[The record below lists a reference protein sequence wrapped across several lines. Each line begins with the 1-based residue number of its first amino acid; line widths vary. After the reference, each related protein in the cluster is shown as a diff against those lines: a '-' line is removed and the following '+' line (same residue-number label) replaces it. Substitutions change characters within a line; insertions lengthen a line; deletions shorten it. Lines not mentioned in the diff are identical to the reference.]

1 MARHQVAVCL
11 LARSFRQFDQ
21 GIIRAVSQECDTSA
35 LPPALDRPI
44 RFAGYVRQVF
54 GQIADLEADM
64 VQPFAALAQCL
75 GKRAIPQRFDELNY
89 GVAGS
94 QVGQPDNPI
103 GPYLVVDQ
111 PKAEG
116 GHVITEGRVNAS
128 HQYSYVVDASNRHH
142 RPPLVDRST
151 NTTIWQPERKTPV
164 AKHCAK
170 ATRPRSWQPFAVRSE
185 GFRNDD
191 VDCGSS
197 AKDDRQRSSEGDGTI
212 SEPSAP
218 SFDLKPLEVERREAT
233 TTEIARRLLRYLL
246 SGAFE
251 PGHRLPS
258 ERTLAS
264 ELAVGRSVIREALKS
279 LVLLGIV
286 EVRQGDGTFLRSAE
300 SDLLPNVIEWGLLLG
315 TRSTRDLIEIRRYME
330 VLTAGLAAERRDE
343 RALEKMW
350 SELDA
355 MYAASNPTAFVA
367 ADIGFHLAI
376 AAAAGNGVLLQIMT
390 SVRTLLRVWITKN
403 VENLDDTKSI
413 ADEHKPVVEAIQAG
427 DPAQARSAMQ
437 AHMDAALA
445 RLDGTLADAGK
456 A

>member
-1 MARHQVAVCL
+1 M
-11 LARSFRQFDQ
+11 
-21 GIIRAVSQECDTSA
+21 
-35 LPPALDRPI
+35 
-44 RFAGYVRQVF
+44 
-54 GQIADLEADM
+54 
-64 VQPFAALAQCL
+64 
-75 GKRAIPQRFDELNY
+75 
-89 GVAGS
+89 
-94 QVGQPDNPI
+94 
-103 GPYLVVDQ
+103 
-111 PKAEG
+111 
-116 GHVITEGRVNAS
+116 
-128 HQYSYVVDASNRHH
+128 
-142 RPPLVDRST
+142 
-151 NTTIWQPERKTPV
+151 
-164 AKHCAK
+164 
-170 ATRPRSWQPFAVRSE
+170 
-185 GFRNDD
+185 
-191 VDCGSS
+191 
-197 AKDDRQRSSEGDGTI
+197 
-212 SEPSAP
+212 
-218 SFDLKPLEVERREAT
+218 KPLEVERREAT